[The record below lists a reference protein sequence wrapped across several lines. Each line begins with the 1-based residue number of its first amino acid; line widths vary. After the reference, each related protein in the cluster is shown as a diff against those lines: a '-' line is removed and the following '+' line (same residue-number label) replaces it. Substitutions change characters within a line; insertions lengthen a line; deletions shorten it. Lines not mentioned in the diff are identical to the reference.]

1 MSTDTIIELL
11 GYAQGQECLVRLVLI
26 DGTEVIGV
34 PSSVDL
40 HPTAYEAFIRPDGDD
55 DTEIGISL
63 TAIASAE
70 MV

>member
-1 MSTDTIIELL
+1 MDTDAIIELL
-11 GYAQGQECLVRLVLI
+11 SYAHGQECSVRLVLT
-26 DGTEVIGV
+26 DGTEIVGV
-34 PSSVDL
+34 PESVDT